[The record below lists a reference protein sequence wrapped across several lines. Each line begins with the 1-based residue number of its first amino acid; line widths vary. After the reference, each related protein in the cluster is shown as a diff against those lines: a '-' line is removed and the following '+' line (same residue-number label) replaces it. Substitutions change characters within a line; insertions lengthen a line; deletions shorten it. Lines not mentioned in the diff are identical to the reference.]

1 MRTAARV
8 GLVNMLSCLVVAG
21 PVAAQSATPPQ
32 PPPQPLML
40 QAPLPP
46 ATMMEGFQYP
56 VGTLFTV
63 GYDDLGDVAGISV
76 EVREM
81 RDARGARVRGVVV
94 EVASGPTTR
103 EQSLVDADEIP
114 DLLKGFDTMLEIR
127 TNPTQFKNFETR
139 FATKGELILSANST
153 RSRGVLYAVEV
164 GRLVK
169 ARRGGL
175 TGGEM
180 HQLRVLLEAASQK
193 LATLVPDR

>member
-8 GLVNMLSCLVVAG
+8 GMANIVWCLMSAG
-21 PVAAQSATPPQ
+21 PLLAQGTAPPQ
-32 PPPQPLML
+32 QPMIL
-40 QAPLPP
+40 QPPLPP
-46 ATMMEGFQYP
+46 ATLMEGFQYP

-63 GYDDLGDVAGISV
+63 GYDDLGEVAGISV

-81 RDARGARVRGVVV
+81 RDATGARVRGVVV
-94 EVASGPTTR
+94 EVTTGQSTR

-114 DLLKGFDTMLEIR
+114 DLLKGFEAMLQIR
-127 TNPTQFKNFETR
+127 TNPTQFRNFETR
-139 FATKGELILSANST
+139 FATKGELILSANSS
-153 RSRGVLYAVEV
+153 RNRGVLYAVEV
-164 GRLVK
+164 GRVVK

-193 LATLVPDR
+193 LATLVPEK

>member
-1 MRTAARV
+1 MRTVARV
-8 GLVNMLSCLVVAG
+8 GMVNILWCLMPAG
-21 PVAAQSATPPQ
+21 PLAAQSAAPPQ
-32 PPPQPLML
+32 QPMIL

-46 ATMMEGFQYP
+46 ATIMEGFQYP

-81 RDARGARVRGVVV
+81 RDARGGRVRGVVV
-94 EVASGPTTR
+94 EVTTRESLR

-114 DLLKGFDTMLEIR
+114 DLLKGFDAMLEIR
-127 TNPTQFKNFETR
+127 TNPTQFRNFETR
-139 FATKGELILSANST
+139 FATKGELILSANSS
-153 RSRGVLYAVEV
+153 RNRGVLYAVEV
-164 GRLVK
+164 GRLGK

-193 LATLVPDR
+193 LATLVPEK

>member
-1 MRTAARV
+1 MVLNILWCVMPAAP
-8 GLVNMLSCLVVAG
+8 L
-21 PVAAQSATPPQ
+21 AAQGTA
-32 PPPQPLML
+32 PPPPPLML

-46 ATMMEGFQYP
+46 ATVMEAFQYP
-56 VGTLFTV
+56 IGTLFTV

-81 RDARGARVRGVVV
+81 RDARGGRVRGVVV
-94 EVASGPTTR
+94 EVATGQSGR
-103 EQSLVDADEIP
+103 EQSLIDADEIP
-114 DLLKGFDTMLEIR
+114 DLLKGFDAMLEIR
-127 TNPTQFKNFETR
+127 ANPTQFRSFETR

-153 RSRGVLYAVEV
+153 RNRGVLYAVEV

-175 TGGEM
+175 TAGEM

-193 LATLVPDR
+193 LATLVPEK

>member
-8 GLVNMLSCLVVAG
+8 GMVNILWCLVFAG
-21 PVAAQSATPPQ
+21 PAAAQSAA

-81 RDARGARVRGVVV
+81 RDARGGRVRGVVV
-94 EVASGPTTR
+94 EVTTGQSVR

-127 TNPTQFKNFETR
+127 ANPTQFRNFETR
-139 FATKGELILSANST
+139 FATRGELILSANST
-153 RSRGVLYAVEV
+153 RNRGVLYAVEV

-193 LATLVPDR
+193 LATLVPDK

>member
-1 MRTAARV
+1 MILNALWCVTPAV
-8 GLVNMLSCLVVAG
+8 PL
-21 PVAAQSATPPQ
+21 AAQGSA
-32 PPPQPLML
+32 PPPPVVL

-81 RDARGARVRGVVV
+81 RDARGGRVRGVVV
-94 EVASGPTTR
+94 EVAAGQSAR

-114 DLLKGFDTMLEIR
+114 ELLKGFDTMLEIR
-127 TNPTQFKNFETR
+127 ANPTQFRNFETR

-153 RSRGVLYAVEV
+153 RNRGVLYAVEV

-175 TGGEM
+175 TAGEM

-193 LATLVPDR
+193 LATLVPEK

>member
-8 GLVNMLSCLVVAG
+8 GLVNILSCLIFAG
-21 PVAAQSATPPQ
+21 PAAAQNTA

-63 GYDDLGDVAGISV
+63 GYDDLGDVAGVSV

-81 RDARGARVRGVVV
+81 RDARGVRVRGVVV
-94 EVASGPTTR
+94 EVANGPTSR

-114 DLLKGFDTMLEIR
+114 DLLKGFDAMLEIR

-153 RSRGVLYAVEV
+153 RNRGVLYAVEV

-193 LATLVPDR
+193 LATLVPDK

>member
-8 GLVNMLSCLVVAG
+8 GLVNILWCLMFAG
-21 PVAAQSATPPQ
+21 PVAGQSAA
-32 PPPQPLML
+32 PPPQPLIL

-81 RDARGARVRGVVV
+81 RDARGGRVRGVVV
-94 EVASGPTTR
+94 EVTTGQSAR

-114 DLLKGFDTMLEIR
+114 DLLRGFDTMLEIR
-127 TNPTQFKNFETR
+127 ANPTQFRNFETR
-139 FATKGELILSANST
+139 FATRGELILSANST
-153 RSRGVLYAVEV
+153 RTRGVLYAVEV

-193 LATLVPDR
+193 LATLVPDK